1 MRQTEVAVAKIET
14 ILVATDGSPAS
25 SAASEEAID
34 LAQRLGA
41 QLLVINVVN
50 VPEVTAASAIFPGT
64 VFSAREEAESIA
76 RAVVDAAR
84 RSGAIATYL
93 TWEGQPG
100 EAIVAA
106 AESEGADLVVV
117 GTHGRSVIGRLLL
130 GSVSEYVV
138 RHSRVP
144 VMVVRPREL
153 ATSTAR

>member
-1 MRQTEVAVAKIET
+1 MPKIET

-25 SAASEEAID
+25 AAASDEAID
-34 LAQRLGA
+34 LSLRLGA
-41 QLLVINVVN
+41 RLIVINVVN
-50 VPEVTAASAIFPGT
+50 VPELTTAGAIFPGT
-64 VFSAREEAESIA
+64 VVGAREEAEAIA
-76 RAVVDAAR
+76 RRVVDDAR
-84 RSGAIATYL
+84 RSGVAATYL

-106 AESEGADLVVV
+106 AESEGVDLVVV

-144 VMVVRPREL
+144 VLVVRPQEAFVPVGR
-153 ATSTAR
+153 

>member
-1 MRQTEVAVAKIET
+1 MAMIET

-25 SAASEEAID
+25 SAAADEAID
-34 LAQRLGA
+34 LAGRLQA
-41 QLLVINVVN
+41 RLIVINVVN
-50 VPEVTAASAIFPGT
+50 VPEVAAASAMFPGT
-64 VFSAREEAESIA
+64 AVAAREEADAIA
-76 RAVVDAAR
+76 RAVVDDAMRA
-84 RSGAIATYL
+84 GVAATYL

-106 AESEGADLVVV
+106 AEAESADLVVV

-144 VMVVRPREL
+144 VLVVRPQE
-153 ATSTAR
+153 AYAAARR

>member
-1 MRQTEVAVAKIET
+1 MAKIET

-25 SAASEEAID
+25 AAASDEAID

-41 QLLVINVVN
+41 HLLVINVVN
-50 VPEVTAASAIFPGT
+50 IPEVTAASAMFPGT
-64 VFSAREEAESIA
+64 VIGAREEAESIA
-76 RAVVDAAR
+76 RAVVDEAR
-84 RSGAIATYL
+84 RSGVIATYL

-100 EAIVAA
+100 EAIVSA
-106 AESEGADLVVV
+106 AESEGADLIVV

-144 VMVVRPREL
+144 VLVVRPQEVAAAL
-153 ATSTAR
+153 AR

>member
-1 MRQTEVAVAKIET
+1 MAKIET

-25 SAASEEAID
+25 AAASEEAID
-34 LAQRLGA
+34 LAQKLAARLI
-41 QLLVINVVN
+41 VINVVN
-50 VPEVTAASAIFPGT
+50 VPELTTASAIFPGT
-64 VFSAREEAESIA
+64 VIGAREEAEAIA
-76 RAVVDAAR
+76 REVVDDAR
-84 RSGAIATYL
+84 RCGVVATYL

-106 AESEGADLVVV
+106 AEAESADLVVV

-144 VMVVRPREL
+144 VLVVRPQE
-153 ATSTAR
+153 AYVAMAR

>member
-1 MRQTEVAVAKIET
+1 MPKIET

-25 SAASEEAID
+25 AAASDEAID
-34 LAQRLGA
+34 LSLRLGA
-41 QLLVINVVN
+41 RLIVINVVN
-50 VPEVTAASAIFPGT
+50 VPELTTAGAIFPGT
-64 VFSAREEAESIA
+64 VVGAREEAEAIA
-76 RAVVDAAR
+76 RRVVDDAR
-84 RSGAIATYL
+84 RSGVAATYL

-106 AESEGADLVVV
+106 AESEGVDLVVV

-144 VMVVRPREL
+144 VMVVRPQEAFVPVGR
-153 ATSTAR
+153 

>member
-1 MRQTEVAVAKIET
+1 MAKIET

-25 SAASEEAID
+25 AAASEEAID

-41 QLLVINVVN
+41 HLLVVNVVN
-50 VPEVTAASAIFPGT
+50 VPEVTAASAMFPGT
-64 VFSAREEAESIA
+64 VISAREEAESIA
-76 RAVVDAAR
+76 RAVVDEAR
-84 RSGAIATYL
+84 RSGVIATYL

-100 EAIVAA
+100 EAIVSA
-106 AESEGADLVVV
+106 AESEAADLVVV

-144 VMVVRPREL
+144 VLVVRPQEVAAAL
-153 ATSTAR
+153 AR

>member
-1 MRQTEVAVAKIET
+1 MAMIET

-25 SAASEEAID
+25 SAAADEAID
-34 LAQRLGA
+34 LAGRLQA
-41 QLLVINVVN
+41 RLIVINVVN
-50 VPEVTAASAIFPGT
+50 VPEVAAASAMFPGT
-64 VFSAREEAESIA
+64 AVAAREEADAIA
-76 RAVVDAAR
+76 RAVVDDALRA
-84 RSGAIATYL
+84 GVAATYL

-106 AESEGADLVVV
+106 AEAESADLVVV

-144 VMVVRPREL
+144 VLVVRPQE
-153 ATSTAR
+153 AYAAARR

>member
-1 MRQTEVAVAKIET
+1 MAMIET

-25 SAASEEAID
+25 SAAADEAID
-34 LAQRLGA
+34 LAMRLQA
-41 QLLVINVVN
+41 RLIVINVVN
-50 VPEVTAASAIFPGT
+50 VPEVAAASSMFPGT
-64 VFSAREEAESIA
+64 AVAAREEAGAIA
-76 RAVVDAAR
+76 RAVVDDALRAGVAAM
-84 RSGAIATYL
+84 YL

-106 AESEGADLVVV
+106 AEAESADLIVV

-144 VMVVRPREL
+144 VLVVRPQE
-153 ATSTAR
+153 AYAAARR

>member
-1 MRQTEVAVAKIET
+1 MAKIEM

-25 SAASEEAID
+25 AAASDEAID

-41 QLLVINVVN
+41 HLLVVNVVN

-64 VFSAREEAESIA
+64 VFSAREDAESIA
-76 RAVVDAAR
+76 RAVVDEAR
-84 RSGAIATYL
+84 RSGVVATYL

-100 EAIVAA
+100 EAIVSA
-106 AESEGADLVVV
+106 AESEAADLVVV

-144 VMVVRPREL
+144 VLVVRPQEVAAAL
-153 ATSTAR
+153 AR

>member
-1 MRQTEVAVAKIET
+1 
-14 ILVATDGSPAS
+14 
-25 SAASEEAID
+25 
-34 LAQRLGA
+34 
-41 QLLVINVVN
+41 
-50 VPEVTAASAIFPGT
+50 
-64 VFSAREEAESIA
+64 
-76 RAVVDAAR
+76 VDAAR

>member
-1 MRQTEVAVAKIET
+1 MPKIET

-25 SAASEEAID
+25 AAASDEAID
-34 LAQRLGA
+34 LSLRLGA
-41 QLLVINVVN
+41 RLIVINVVN
-50 VPEVTAASAIFPGT
+50 VPELTTASAIFPGT
-64 VFSAREEAESIA
+64 VIGAREEAEAIA
-76 RAVVDAAR
+76 RRVVDDAR
-84 RSGAIATYL
+84 RSGVPATYL

-106 AESEGADLVVV
+106 AEAEGVDLVVV

-144 VMVVRPREL
+144 VMVVRPQEAFVPAGR
-153 ATSTAR
+153 

>member
-1 MRQTEVAVAKIET
+1 MAKIET

-25 SAASEEAID
+25 TAASEEAID

-41 QLLVINVVN
+41 QLLVVNVVN
-50 VPEVTAASAIFPGT
+50 IPEVTAASAMFPGT

-84 RSGAIATYL
+84 HCGVMAAYL

-100 EAIVAA
+100 EAILAA
-106 AESEGADLVVV
+106 ADSEGADLVVV

-144 VMVVRPREL
+144 VLVVHPQE
-153 ATSTAR
+153 TAIAAVG